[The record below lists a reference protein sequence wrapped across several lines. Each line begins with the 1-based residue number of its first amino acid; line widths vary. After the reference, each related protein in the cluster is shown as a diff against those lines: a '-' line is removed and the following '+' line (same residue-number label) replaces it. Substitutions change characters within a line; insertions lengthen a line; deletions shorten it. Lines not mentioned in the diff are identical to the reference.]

1 MIICYIINTNFSCR
15 WYNLDCAQQQD
26 FYSLN
31 QFLYQENTD
40 TEDYD
45 YGDLGR
51 GKLKYIFMHNA
62 CFCEANSKYGW
73 LQPVVFPLFIFI
85 ACRFEINQCDES
97 RVVVASDFTE
107 SINCMQHLYIY
118 YLLMLCLFNKIFIW
132 IKNIFSHSLA
142 PSRCT

>member
-1 MIICYIINTNFSCR
+1 
-15 WYNLDCAQQQD
+15 
-26 FYSLN
+26 
-31 QFLYQENTD
+31 
-40 TEDYD
+40 
-45 YGDLGR
+45 
-51 GKLKYIFMHNA
+51 MHNA

-97 RVVVASDFTE
+97 RVVVVSDFTE

>member
-1 MIICYIINTNFSCR
+1 
-15 WYNLDCAQQQD
+15 
-26 FYSLN
+26 
-31 QFLYQENTD
+31 
-40 TEDYD
+40 
-45 YGDLGR
+45 
-51 GKLKYIFMHNA
+51 MHNA

-118 YLLMLCLFNKIFIW
+118 LFIYQMLCLFNKIFIR
-132 IKNIFSHSLA
+132 IKNIFLARSLRS
-142 PSRCT
+142 SRDVHKPNQMRNIFQTSCLPVRSFVASLGKRVCAGAAGSCVLLRRTTQ